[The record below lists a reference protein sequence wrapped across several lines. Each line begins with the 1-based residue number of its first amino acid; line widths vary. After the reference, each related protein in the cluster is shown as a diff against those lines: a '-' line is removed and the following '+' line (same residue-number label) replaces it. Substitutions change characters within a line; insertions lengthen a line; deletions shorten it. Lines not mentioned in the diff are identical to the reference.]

1 MNREI
6 IIPTNNIL
14 PTITAIPVE
23 VSNENEPV
31 RAHKIALIIAT
42 PNIFKKMYNY
52 CFKGAFTC
60 QICSKIIPIK
70 KDNAFVICTICNCK
84 YHLDC
89 HETCNTVLTRGQCD
103 NCKCFSSTIS
113 ATINNTGWG
122 CICYTSEN
130 I

>member
-1 MNREI
+1 MNGEI
-6 IIPTNNIL
+6 IIPTDNIL
-14 PTITAIPVE
+14 PTVTAIPVD

-31 RAHKIALIIAT
+31 RAHKIGLIIAT
-42 PNIFKKMYNY
+42 PNIFIKMYNY
-52 CFKGAFTC
+52 WFKQAFTC

-70 KDNAFVICTICNCK
+70 KDNTFIICTLCNCK

-89 HETCNTVLTRGQCD
+89 HETFNYFSRRCD
-103 NCKCFSSTIS
+103 NCKCFSSKIS

-122 CICYTSEN
+122 CICYTTEN